1 MIQSKKHE
9 HVCTH
14 IDRKFILSVKKE
26 EKEKK
31 KEQRVNSLSSRKIR
45 MYNLGGSL
53 SLRCMIRE
61 KEKDCERYRDKKTY
75 LHERR

>member
-1 MIQSKKHE
+1 MYTYRQKIYLIRKKRRE
-9 HVCTH
+9 
-14 IDRKFILSVKKE
+14 R
-26 EKEKK
+26 KK
-31 KEQRVNSLSSRKIR
+31 KNNALIHFQIEKY

>member
-1 MIQSKKHE
+1 MYTYRQKIYLIRKKKK
-9 HVCTH
+9 
-14 IDRKFILSVKKE
+14 RK
-26 EKEKK
+26 KK